1 MDIPPPPNRTPKPPR
16 EEVRGGSKRSGTPK
30 QEVTPASFMA
40 SLKKNVARRKSERKK
55 SVSPT
60 SSVSSLPQSEA
71 VCLKPSRRKRK
82 RKSLHL

>member
-1 MDIPPPPNRTPKPPR
+1 
-16 EEVRGGSKRSGTPK
+16 
-30 QEVTPASFMA
+30 MA

-71 VCLKPSRRKRK
+71 GLPKAVEEEKEEEEFTPYSRERMKN
-82 RKSLHL
+82 